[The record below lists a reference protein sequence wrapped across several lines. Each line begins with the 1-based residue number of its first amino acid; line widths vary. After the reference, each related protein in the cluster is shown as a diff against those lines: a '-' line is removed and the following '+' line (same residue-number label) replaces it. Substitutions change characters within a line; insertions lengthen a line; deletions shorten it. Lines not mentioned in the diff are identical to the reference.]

1 MAYTSYAND
10 RSASAIAGAQDLF
23 AEMVATFAAWNQA
36 RRTRA
41 ALQKL
46 SDYELD
52 DIGLCRAD
60 IDTIATRGRI

>member
-10 RSASAIAGAQDLF
+10 RSASAMTGAQDLF
-23 AEMVATFAAWNQA
+23 AQMVAYVVNWNQA

-46 SDYELD
+46 SDHELE
-52 DIGLCRAD
+52 DIGLSRGD
-60 IDTIATRGRI
+60 IDQIASKGRI